1 MFITWFLHK
10 AGSADMPIATKLVH
24 LPERVATVAP
34 AKALVALIRTPAP
47 KANTVKLNAIVLFA
61 MVCLNFPS
69 NNSYYSTKTYITP
82 THPNNSPLLGEKMEA
97 SKAFGL
103 AVRKLR
109 IAKDLTQEEL
119 GFESGL
125 TRAYISSIE
134 LDQKL
139 PSITT
144 IAKLAQAL
152 ELSLSELMGF
162 VDKEMKK

>member
-1 MFITWFLHK
+1 
-10 AGSADMPIATKLVH
+10 
-24 LPERVATVAP
+24 
-34 AKALVALIRTPAP
+34 
-47 KANTVKLNAIVLFA
+47 
-61 MVCLNFPS
+61 
-69 NNSYYSTKTYITP
+69 
-82 THPNNSPLLGEKMEA
+82 MEA

-109 IAKDLTQEEL
+109 ITKDLTQEEL

-144 IAKLAQAL
+144 IAKLAKAFD
-152 ELSLSELMGF
+152 LSLSELMKL
-162 VDKEMKK
+162 VDVELNR

>member
-1 MFITWFLHK
+1 
-10 AGSADMPIATKLVH
+10 
-24 LPERVATVAP
+24 
-34 AKALVALIRTPAP
+34 
-47 KANTVKLNAIVLFA
+47 
-61 MVCLNFPS
+61 
-69 NNSYYSTKTYITP
+69 
-82 THPNNSPLLGEKMEA
+82 MEA
-97 SKAFGL
+97 SRAFGL
-103 AVRKLR
+103 AIRKLR
-109 IAKDLTQEEL
+109 IANGLTQEEL
-119 GFESGL
+119 GFESEL

>member
-1 MFITWFLHK
+1 
-10 AGSADMPIATKLVH
+10 
-24 LPERVATVAP
+24 
-34 AKALVALIRTPAP
+34 
-47 KANTVKLNAIVLFA
+47 
-61 MVCLNFPS
+61 
-69 NNSYYSTKTYITP
+69 
-82 THPNNSPLLGEKMEA
+82 MEA

-103 AVRKLR
+103 AIRKLR

>member
-1 MFITWFLHK
+1 
-10 AGSADMPIATKLVH
+10 
-24 LPERVATVAP
+24 
-34 AKALVALIRTPAP
+34 
-47 KANTVKLNAIVLFA
+47 
-61 MVCLNFPS
+61 
-69 NNSYYSTKTYITP
+69 
-82 THPNNSPLLGEKMEA
+82 MEA

-103 AVRKLR
+103 AIRKLR
-109 IAKDLTQEEL
+109 ISKGLTQEDL

-144 IAKLAQAL
+144 IAKLAKAL
-152 ELSLSELMGF
+152 GFSLSELMGF